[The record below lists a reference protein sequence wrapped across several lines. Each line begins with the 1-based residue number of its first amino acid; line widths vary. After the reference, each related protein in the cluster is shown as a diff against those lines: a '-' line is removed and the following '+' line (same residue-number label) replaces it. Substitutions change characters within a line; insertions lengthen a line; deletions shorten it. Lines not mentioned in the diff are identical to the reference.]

1 MSRRTADPQGEKGVD
16 LREEGEEPAT
26 AEPTAD
32 LVPREEEEAP
42 EPTRAAPEP
51 DEAPGE
57 ASGLDVAPEAAP
69 ASEQLEALERE
80 CAQLRENLLR
90 RRAEF
95 ENYRK
100 RVERDR
106 HTAAREALA
115 SVFRELVGTLDN
127 LERALAAEGAPDRLR
142 EGVEL
147 TYRELVGLLE
157 AHRVLPVDPR
167 GEPFDPEVHQALVH
181 EPVPGLAEGT
191 VAEVFRKGYTFGDH
205 LLRPALVKVAKG
217 EPEPGGAGDEEG
229 R

>member
-1 MSRRTADPQGEKGVD
+1 MSRRTVHPQKEKGVD
-16 LREEGEEPAT
+16 IHEEGAEPV

-32 LVPREEEEAP
+32 LTPAEK
-42 EPTRAAPEP
+42 
-51 DEAPGE
+51 
-57 ASGLDVAPEAAP
+57 EAAP
-69 ASEQLEALERE
+69 APEADEARRGPSGLEPAPEPAPEREQLAALEQE
-80 CAQLRENLLR
+80 CAQLRDNLLR

-106 HTAAREALA
+106 HTAAQEALA
-115 SVFRELVGTLDN
+115 AVFREIVGTVDN
-127 LERALAAEGAPDRLR
+127 LERALAAEGSESRFR

-157 AHRVLPVDPR
+157 SHRVLPVDPR

-181 EPVPGLAEGT
+181 EPVPGLADGR
-191 VAEVFRKGYTFGDH
+191 VAEVFRKGYTFGPR

-217 EPEPGGAGDEEG
+217 EPADEGGGDG
-229 R
+229 H